1 MADGGINHTSKS
13 SFTFNVNA
21 AEFTP
26 SGSWYNYDQQ
36 EEKEVTEKLE
46 ALDVNEGESAP
57 EETEPVIA
65 EVPEEKPAPPTEVKE
80 LSTKRKGGSG
90 DSGIPPP
97 DPRQHLNIVFIGH
110 IDAGKSTTCGNILY
124 LCGYVDERTIEKYE
138 REAKDRNRESWFL
151 AFIMDTNEEERQK
164 GKTVEVGQ
172 ARIETANKRF
182 TILDAPGHK
191 NYVPNMISG
200 ATQADCGVL
209 ILSARKGEFETGFDR
224 GGQTREHTLLAKTL
238 GVSHLIVAVNKMDDH
253 TCDWSEARYNEVVQ
267 KLRPFLKTC
276 GFVEG
281 RNLNFLPISG
291 LVGQNLMHHVS
302 DPSYKGYCPKAA
314 WYPQTMP
321 TLFQLLDG
329 IDTAV
334 FDDKAALRIPVTG
347 AYRDN
352 GVICMG
358 KVESGTVTSG
368 QTCIVM
374 PQKVKVKVQNVLFD
388 EEEFAYAKPGENIRL
403 RIVGLDEDQ
412 ISKGA
417 IICDVDRP
425 CPVVTEFIAMV
436 QVIDLLEHRPLITS
450 GYFCVMHAHSVV
462 VEMQFHKLL
471 ETTDKATKKKKLNPT
486 FVKNNTLVTAHLKVS
501 SPICLEVFD
510 TCQQL
515 GRFTVR
521 DEDKTIAVGKVLK
534 IVNTE

>member
-1 MADGGINHTSKS
+1 MADDSGSQPGSS
-13 SFTFNVNA
+13 SFKFNTQA
-21 AEFTP
+21 AAFTP
-26 SGSWYNYDQQ
+26 GAAWYQYDQA
-36 EEKEVTEKLE
+36 EEEAVAEKLE
-46 ALDVNEGESAP
+46 TLTVDPVEDEPSEAESVIAEAP
-57 EETEPVIA
+57 EEKIKEPA
-65 EVPEEKPAPPTEVKE
+65 AAKETAVK
-80 LSTKRKGGSG
+80 KKGPSG
-90 DSGIPPP
+90 DSGPPPP

-191 NYVPNMISG
+191 NYVPNMIAG

-209 ILSARKGEFETGFDR
+209 ILSARKGEFETGFER

-238 GVSHLIVAVNKMDDH
+238 GVTHLIVAVNKMDDH
-253 TCDWSEARYNEVVQ
+253 TCDWSEARYNDIVQ

-281 RNLNFLPISG
+281 RNLNFVPISG

-302 DPSYKGYCPKAA
+302 EPSYKGYTEKAA
-314 WYPQTMP
+314 WYPLSQP

-329 IDTAV
+329 IENTA
-334 FDDKAALRIPVTG
+334 FEEKAALRIPLTG

-352 GVICMG
+352 GVVCMG

-374 PQKVKVKVQNVLFD
+374 PNKAKVKVQNVLFD
-388 EEEFAYAKPGENIRL
+388 DDEFAFAKPGENIRL
-403 RIVGLDEDQ
+403 RVVGLEEDQ

-417 IICDVDRP
+417 VICNIEKP
-425 CPVVTEFIAMV
+425 CPVVTEFVAMV

-462 VEMQFHKLL
+462 VEIQFSKLL
-471 ETTDKATKKKKLNPT
+471 ETTDKATKKKKPNPT
-486 FVKNNTLVTAHLKVS
+486 FVKNNTLVTAQLKVLA
-501 SPICLEVFD
+501 PVCLDVFES
-510 TCQQL
+510 CPQM
-515 GRFTVR
+515 GRFTLR

-534 IVNTE
+534 IVKAE

>member
-1 MADGGINHTSKS
+1 MANLDNS
-13 SFTFNVNA
+13 SSGNSTFTFNA
-21 AEFTP
+21 KAPEFTP
-26 SGSWYNYDQQ
+26 GGSWDDYDKA
-36 EEKEVTEKLE
+36 ETANVTSKLEKLKVE
-46 ALDVNEGESAP
+46 PAEDVVSDAESVSSEDVKDSVATK
-57 EETEPVIA
+57 ETA
-65 EVPEEKPAPPTEVKE
+65 VK
-80 LSTKRKGGSG
+80 KRTPGG
-90 DSGIPPP
+90 DSGAPPP

-172 ARIETANKRF
+172 ARIESKNKRF

-209 ILSARKGEFETGFDR
+209 IVSARKGEFETGFDR

-253 TCDWSEARYNEVVQ
+253 TCDWSESRYNDIVQ

-281 RNLNFLPISG
+281 RNLNFVPISG
-291 LVGQNLMHHVS
+291 LNGQNIMQHVS
-302 DPSYKGYCPKAA
+302 DTSYKGHCPKAA
-314 WYPQTMP
+314 WYTMSQP

-329 IDTAV
+329 VELST
-334 FDDKAALRIPVTG
+334 FDDKAALRIPTTG
-347 AYRDN
+347 AFKDN

-358 KVESGTVTSG
+358 KVESGTITSG
-368 QTCIVM
+368 QSCYVM
-374 PQKVKVKVQNVLFD
+374 PGKIKIKIQNVLFD
-388 EEEFAYAKPGENIRL
+388 EDEFAYAKPGENIRL
-403 RIVGLDEDQ
+403 RVVGVEEDQ
-412 ISKGA
+412 ISKGTVL
-417 IICDVDRP
+417 CDIDKP

-436 QVIDLLEHRPLITS
+436 QIIDLLEHRPLITS

-462 VEMQFHKLL
+462 VEVHFVKLL

-486 FVKNNTLVTAHLKVS
+486 FVKNNTLVTAHLRVA

-510 TCQQL
+510 NCPQL
-515 GRFTVR
+515 GRFTMR
-521 DEDKTIAVGKVLK
+521 DEDKTIAVGKVLS
-534 IVNTE
+534 IVKAE

>member
-1 MADGGINHTSKS
+1 MSGDNSGSSTKS
-13 SFTFNVNA
+13 SFTFNAHA

-26 SGSWYNYDQQ
+26 GASWSASETSVKDVLDQMEELNLGSSSSRQ
-36 EEKEVTEKLE
+36 
-46 ALDVNEGESAP
+46 S
-57 EETEPVIA
+57 EPDAVIA
-65 EVPEEKPAPPTEVKE
+65 EPVETVKPTVNVKE
-80 LSTKRKGGSG
+80 PVVSRKKCG
-90 DSGIPPP
+90 DSGAPPP

-124 LCGYVDERTIEKYE
+124 LSGHVDDRTIEKYE

-172 ARIETANKRF
+172 ARIETASKRF

-253 TCDWSEARYNEVVQ
+253 TCNWSEERYNEVTK
-267 KLRPFLKTC
+267 KLRPFLRTC

-281 RNLNFLPISG
+281 RNLNFVPISG
-291 LVGQNLMHHVS
+291 LVGQNLMNHVS
-302 DPSYKGYCPKAA
+302 DPSYKGYNANAA
-314 WYPQTMP
+314 WYPMSEP

-329 IDTAV
+329 INPTV
-334 FDDKAALRIPVTG
+334 FDDKAALRIPITDG
-347 AYRDN
+347 YRDN
-352 GVICMG
+352 GVMCMG
-358 KVESGTVTSG
+358 KVESGTVSAG
-368 QTCIVM
+368 QTCILM
-374 PQKVKVKVQNVLFD
+374 PNKVKLKIQNVLFD
-388 EEEFAYAKPGENIRL
+388 EDEFAYAKPGENIRL
-403 RIVGLDEDQ
+403 RVVGLEEDQ
-412 ISKGA
+412 INKGA
-417 IICDVDRP
+417 IICDLERP
-425 CPVVTEFIAMV
+425 CPVVSEFIAMI

-450 GYFCVMHAHSVV
+450 GYFCIMHAHSVV
-462 VEMQFHKLL
+462 VDVKFFKLL
-471 ETTDKATKKKKLNPT
+471 ETTEKGTGKKKLNPT
-486 FVKNNTLVTAHLKVS
+486 FVKNNTLVTAHLIVS

-515 GRFTVR
+515 GRFTLR

-534 IVNTE
+534 ILKSD